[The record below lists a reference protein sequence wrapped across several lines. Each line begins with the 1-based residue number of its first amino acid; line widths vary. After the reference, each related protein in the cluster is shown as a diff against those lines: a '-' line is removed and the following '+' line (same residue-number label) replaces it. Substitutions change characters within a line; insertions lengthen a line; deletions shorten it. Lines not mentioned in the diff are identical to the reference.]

1 MTVSPKKKKKKSN
14 FLSTNGIFM
23 TLSESLYLLDASKGK
38 THNSI
43 KQCVLFEGGGVEFS
57 NQLNSENNSSCK

>member
-1 MTVSPKKKKKKSN
+1 
-14 FLSTNGIFM
+14 M

-43 KQCVLFEGGGVEFS
+43 KQCLLFEGGGVEFS
-57 NQLNSENNSSCK
+57 NLLNSEYNSSCK